1 MAFSPFEGGYPP
13 VSKGESASSA
23 FAMGLRNA
31 THNLGTVGERGK
43 KNYMQGGLQPKRDFF
58 VSKDRPDY
66 LVRI

>member
-1 MAFSPFEGGYPP
+1 
-13 VSKGESASSA
+13 
-23 FAMGLRNA
+23 MGLRNA
-31 THNLGTVGERGK
+31 THNLGTAGERAK